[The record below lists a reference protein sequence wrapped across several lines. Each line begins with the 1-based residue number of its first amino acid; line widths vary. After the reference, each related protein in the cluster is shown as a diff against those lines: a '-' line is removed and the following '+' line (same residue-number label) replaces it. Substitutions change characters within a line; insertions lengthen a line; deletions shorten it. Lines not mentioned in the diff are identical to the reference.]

1 MNTENIGSYL
11 HTITNPSSWQSPDGS
26 KMSCVITDAG
36 QVNLPSGRVC
46 VADPY
51 MIDPEE
57 HTIKQAFT
65 PGKYPVRLCLASIDN
80 GENSDTRVAS
90 AMMVLNE
97 NEVVSWTPAQ
107 YEGVEPEDDLGEDEE
122 DESRGYGVDHATS
135 CFVSTETLAE
145 LSEDEDFEKLSDQL
159 TQAITAADEQ
169 NKYSCEVVLNG
180 QNMIAFQSGFG
191 DGFYYNWIGLDSD
204 GQPCMLLTAFDV
216 LADNAD

>member
-11 HTITNPSSWQSPDGS
+11 YTVTNPSSWQAPDGS
-26 KMSCVITDAG
+26 KMTCVIKNAG
-36 QVNLPSGRVC
+36 KVNLPSGRVC
-46 VADPY
+46 IADPY
-51 MIDPEE
+51 MIDPDD
-57 HTIKQAFT
+57 HTIQQVFS
-65 PGKYPVRLCLASIDN
+65 PGHYPIRLCLASIEN

-90 AMMVLNE
+90 AMMLLND

-107 YEGVEPEDDLGEDEE
+107 YEGIEPEKDLEE
-122 DESRGYGVDHATS
+122 DESRGYGVDLATS
-135 CFVSTETLAE
+135 CFVSTEMLAGFTDE
-145 LSEDEDFEKLSDQL
+145 EDYEKLSDQL
-159 TQAITAADEQ
+159 TKAITVADEQ

-191 DGFYYNWIGLDSD
+191 DGFYYNWIGLDSE